1 MNHTTKLLSLTIAV
15 LIVLAG
21 TEAYVLHTTPKTSNQ
36 PAPIR
41 VACVGDSIT
50 RGTEYTLDLWSNLGS
65 DYIIGD
71 FGVGGTTVSINMGN
85 PYMNSSAFN
94 LAKEFQPTIV
104 IIMLG
109 TNDANTDLN
118 ESAPAFISDYIKLIT
133 AFQSLPSN
141 PQIWIVQPPPIFD
154 NTLPLK
160 NNILVYTIL
169 PSIQKVANQTGVHLI
184 DANTPLLDYP
194 NYFTDGVHPNGQ
206 GAQIIADSIYAE
218 LKLEL

>member
-1 MNHTTKLLSLTIAV
+1 MNRTTKLLSLVIAV

-21 TEAYVLHTTPKTSNQ
+21 TEAYILQTTPKSTSSVE
-36 PAPIR
+36 PIR
-41 VACVGDSIT
+41 IACVGDSIT
-50 RGTEYTLDLWSNLGS
+50 RGTEYTLDLWSNLGP

-85 PYMNSSAFN
+85 PYMNSSAFS

-109 TNDANTDLN
+109 TNDANIDLN
-118 ESAPAFISDYIKLIT
+118 EPASAFISDYVKLIT

-141 PQIWIVQPPPIFD
+141 PQIWIVQPPPIFG

-160 NNILVYTIL
+160 NSILVDTIL
-169 PSIQKVANQTGVHLI
+169 PSIQTVANQTGVHLI
-184 DANTPLLDYP
+184 DANTPLLDHP
-194 NYFTDGVHPNGQ
+194 DYFTDGVHPNGQ

-218 LKLEL
+218 LKSEL

>member
-21 TEAYVLHTTPKTSNQ
+21 TEAYVLQTTPKTSNQ
-36 PAPIR
+36 PVPIR

-65 DYIIGD
+65 NYIIGD
-71 FGVGGTTVSINMGN
+71 FGVGGTTISINMGN

-109 TNDANTDLN
+109 TNDANIDLN

-133 AFQSLPSN
+133 AFQSLSSSPEV
-141 PQIWIVQPPPIFD
+141 WIVQPPPIFD
-154 NTLPLK
+154 KTLPLK
-160 NNILVYTIL
+160 NNILVDTVL
-169 PSIQKVANQTGVHLI
+169 PSIQTVANQTGVHLI

-218 LKLEL
+218 LKVQL